1 MTALRISHDALAKLE
16 LTSAWIDSHLPK
28 NAGYSAEKIYGP
40 GGKLSRFWS
49 MSWRDAGEM
58 RAELMEN
65 MGGGVP
71 IEVSDALVAICFEE
85 VEDF

>member
-16 LTSAWIDSHLPK
+16 LTSAWIDSHLSK
-28 NAGYSAEKIYGP
+28 KAGYSAEEIYGP
-40 GGKLSRFWS
+40 GGKLSRLWS
-49 MSWRDAGEM
+49 MSWLEAGEM

-71 IEVSDALVAICFEE
+71 IEILDALVAICLVEA
-85 VEDF
+85 EDF